1 MPKLLSLLNQDEVQ
15 TTAVIPSESG
25 NVAEEYL
32 QAVGNICIN
41 YSQTSAMLIACKWV
55 PFLIFIQDTN
65 VQIFLFNDCPEQD
78 KRKENGEKKGYYTV
92 NKAQGGTNEGI
103 SWQQLYVFSVRGTFF
118 FSAVFPNTPVPLV
131 FCMQM
136 KKGSQKEYTNDSSH
150 FCALLVYI
158 FSCRSWPVEKLCM
171 SYLFIASSELC
182 CLSLTTFQK
191 QVHGEQ
197 SYLLYPSPLITI
209 IIFFNFLFSVFF
221 TVFVSLEL
229 YWL

>member
-1 MPKLLSLLNQDEVQ
+1 M
-15 TTAVIPSESG
+15 
-25 NVAEEYL
+25 
-32 QAVGNICIN
+32 
-41 YSQTSAMLIACKWV
+41 
-55 PFLIFIQDTN
+55 
-65 VQIFLFNDCPEQD
+65 QIFLFNDCPEQD

-118 FSAVFPNTPVPLV
+118 FLQYFQTHQSPWYFVCRWKKAHRKNTQMTPVISVHCWCIYLAAGHGQWKN
-131 FCMQM
+131 C
-136 KKGSQKEYTNDSSH
+136 
-150 FCALLVYI
+150 I
-158 FSCRSWPVEKLCM
+158 

-182 CLSLTTFQK
+182 CLSLTMFQK
-191 QVHGEQ
+191 LVHGEQ

-229 YWL
+229 CWLWLTKNKKVEMLCGEKELFLLSVCSLP